1 MNIINPNLATNSLS
15 ILPRGFDVEVS
26 VAIVFTNEDTSKET
40 IIPSS
45 LSRYVSNELVLD
57 VLTDGFSEGERYTF
71 EVLQDTVLIFRG
83 KAFVTEFT
91 DINYSINNQE
101 FQIDIDTDS
110 NELKVYE

>member
-1 MNIINPNLATNSLS
+1 MFLNKT
-15 ILPRGFDVEVS
+15 RGFDVEVP

-101 FQIDIDTDS
+101 FQIDTDTDS

>member
-1 MNIINPNLATNSLS
+1 MNIINPNEATNSIS
-15 ILPRGFDVEVS
+15 IHPRGFDTLIP
-26 VAIVFTNEDTSKET
+26 VAVVFTNEDTTKET
-40 IIPSS
+40 IIPSTD
-45 LSRYVSNELVLD
+45 SRYVSNELVLD

-71 EVLQDTVLIFRG
+71 EVLQDTALIFRG

-91 DINYSINNQE
+91 NNNYSINNQE